1 MTHKGSLKS
10 SAERKGDIVTQIIT
24 FDGGVKKTVRG
35 IKTATINQG
44 QFTKY
49 ETTDGRLVYIN
60 DNKVLSVE
68 TFTENG

>member
-24 FDGGVKKTVRG
+24 FDRGVKKTVRG

-60 DNKVLSVE
+60 DSKVLSVE
-68 TFTENG
+68 TFSENG